1 MERKTDSSRHETSLP
16 VSYKASIGGEPKETA
31 TKGRAGRKMFFVEQI
46 AVEIIAQRAAEKIE
60 PGDDGGRH
68 SSAAAA
74 VSFTVKKNWRWEVG
88 RSTVKTPEE
97 PATVLDK
104 QPTEIVAPWQHRPV
118 ETSVAEV
125 RRTRRVNYWH
135 RP

>member
-16 VSYKASIGGEPKETA
+16 VSYNASIGGEPKETA

-46 AVEIIAQRAAEKIE
+46 AVEIIAQKAAEKIE

-74 VSFTVKKNWRWEVG
+74 VLFTVKKNLRWEVG
-88 RSTVKTPEE
+88 RSTVKMLEE
-97 PATVLDK
+97 PA
-104 QPTEIVAPWQHRPV
+104 
-118 ETSVAEV
+118 
-125 RRTRRVNYWH
+125 
-135 RP
+135 